1 LKNAPPHPG
10 PLPRFA
16 AEREKPAGRSSLVW
30 RMASGRLDGRHY
42 SGIGLRNGEWVV
54 GILTRH
60 IMNDLEM
67 YLKNPFANRHIG
79 MDKLLAFTTNHL
91 PRLEMAG
98 PGGVWPARIAAT
110 QAALAA
116 VNNGIVADDTQLGQR
131 KSGKHTKKEFR
142 RALPKRLAA
151 IHVALM
157 ARYGERSAEICECF
171 PFGRTG
177 FRRCGDNRLA
187 EMLEALSAAVS
198 ARAAELGPEL
208 VAQAAALVTE
218 WQPVHDAS
226 GAAAATKSATE
237 NARRQA
243 RSALERELFL
253 NLLALAQ
260 QFPGQPETLGRFMER
275 RLLTRKRPRRSARPA
290 TEAAGG
296 E

>member
-1 LKNAPPHPG
+1 
-10 PLPRFA
+10 
-16 AEREKPAGRSSLVW
+16 
-30 RMASGRLDGRHY
+30 
-42 SGIGLRNGEWVV
+42 
-54 GILTRH
+54 
-60 IMNDLEM
+60 MNDLEM

-79 MDKLLAFTTNHL
+79 ISKLLAFTTDHV
-91 PRLEMAG
+91 PRLELAG

-116 VNNGIVADDTQLGQR
+116 VSNGITSDDTQLGRR
-131 KSGKHTKKEFR
+131 KSGKFTKKEFR
-142 RALPKRLAA
+142 RALPKRVGA

-157 ARYGERSAEICECF
+157 ARYGEQAAEISECF

-177 FRRCGDNRLA
+177 FRRCRDTTVADYLG
-187 EMLEALSAAVS
+187 ALSAGVS

-218 WQPVHDAS
+218 WQPLLDAS
-226 GAAAATKSATE
+226 GAAAANKSATE

-260 QFPGQPETLGRFMER
+260 QFPGQPEQVGRFMER
-275 RLLTRKRPRRSARPA
+275 SLLTRKRPRRSARVA
-290 TEAAGG
+290 EGA
-296 E
+296 EK